1 MGASPHPWFRGLLA
15 PRGQTS
21 CGLLAAALAAC
32 ATAPPALAL
41 PAPALS
47 GRAIAQQVQVRS
59 YLSSPRVGW
68 GGQFVL
74 NVEISG
80 AQQADSEPVLPDLG
94 GFGRY
99 LGSNTSTSLEIV
111 NGRTRMSLTYQY
123 RFQATQEGVFEIGAV
138 QVTAGGTTYRTEPIS
153 LTVADTPAPRG
164 GVADPGAEGGG
175 VSEAEVF
182 LEATPARATVYE
194 NEPVI
199 VEYRLFTRVSVELY
213 NITTLPEA
221 AGFWIEELDQPE
233 SPDVQRIV
241 RDGVEYL
248 TALVRRVAYFPTS
261 SGEKSITP
269 LGVEAQTRVSRR
281 GGLGEF
287 FGRSLFDRLVP
298 VAVAS
303 RPIEV
308 EVLPIPSDGRPEPFS
323 GHVGRLAVS
332 MEVDRSEVPVG
343 EAVTV
348 RLTLSGSGN
357 ISALAPP
364 AIDFPDEFEVFPPE
378 ISRSIERGGS
388 SVEGRSTATYVL
400 IGRVP
405 GRVTVPPIEV
415 SYFDPPTRAFRT
427 VRSEPITIEVT
438 GEASRG
444 TGEAGSLPAS
454 VASIREEIRFIDTGP
469 PSLRPAGEPL
479 HTKAAFW
486 LVALLPPV
494 ALAGAAAIRR
504 RRDRTAA
511 DLAYARERSARRMA
525 KKRLAR
531 ARSLAGGDPRDFYAE
546 IAGALEGFVADKLNI
561 ARAGLLRDEAAKLA
575 RSGGASEEALA
586 ELSDFLA
593 DCDVQRFAPAGSE
606 GPPAGE
612 VLDRA
617 ARIMRALDRK
627 LSR

>member
-1 MGASPHPWFRGLLA
+1 MRASPHPW
-15 PRGQTS
+15 
-21 CGLLAAALAAC
+21 LAAALAAC
-32 ATAPPALAL
+32 ATAPPALAI

-47 GRAIAQQVQVRS
+47 GRALAQQVQVRS

-80 AQQADSEPVLPDLG
+80 TQQPDSEPVLPDLG

-99 LGSNTSTSLEIV
+99 LGSSTSTSLEIV

-123 RFQATQEGVFEIGAV
+123 RFQATQEGVFEIGPV
-138 QVTAGGTTYRTEPIS
+138 EVTAGGATYRTEPVS
-153 LTVADTPAPRG
+153 LTVADTPAPGG
-164 GVADPGAEGGG
+164 GVADPGAEGG

-199 VEYRLFTRVSVELY
+199 VEYRIFTRVSVERY
-213 NITTLPEA
+213 NITALPEA
-221 AGFWIEELDQPE
+221 AGFWIEELEQPE
-233 SPDVQRIV
+233 SPDVQRVV

-248 TALVRRVAYFPTS
+248 TALVRRVAYFPAS
-261 SGEKSITP
+261 SGDKSIAP
-269 LGVEAQTRVSRR
+269 LGVEAQTRVARR
-281 GGLGEF
+281 GGLGGF
-287 FGRSLFDRLVP
+287 FGGSLFDRLVP

-308 EVLPIPSDGRPEPFS
+308 EVLPIPADGRPESFS

-332 MEVDRSEVPVG
+332 MEADRAEVPVG

-378 ISRSIERGGS
+378 ISRSVERGGS
-388 SVEGRSTATYVL
+388 SVEGGSTATYVL

-405 GRVTVPPIEV
+405 GSVTVPPVEV
-415 SYFDPPTRAFRT
+415 SYFDPPTGTFRT
-427 VRSEPITIEVT
+427 VRSEPIAIEVT
-438 GEASRG
+438 GGSSRG
-444 TGEAGSLPAS
+444 SGDAGSLPAG
-454 VASIREEIRFIDTGP
+454 VAPIREEIRFIETGP
-469 PSLRPAGEPL
+469 PSLRPTGESL

-494 ALAGAAAIRR
+494 ALAGAAAVRR

-531 ARSLAGGDPRDFYAE
+531 ARSLAGGDPRELYAE

-561 ARAGLLRDEAAKLA
+561 ARAGLLRDEAARLA
-575 RSGGASEEALA
+575 RSGGASEETLA
-586 ELSDFLA
+586 ELSDLLA

-606 GPPAGE
+606 RPPAGE

-617 ARIMRALDRK
+617 ARIMRALDRE